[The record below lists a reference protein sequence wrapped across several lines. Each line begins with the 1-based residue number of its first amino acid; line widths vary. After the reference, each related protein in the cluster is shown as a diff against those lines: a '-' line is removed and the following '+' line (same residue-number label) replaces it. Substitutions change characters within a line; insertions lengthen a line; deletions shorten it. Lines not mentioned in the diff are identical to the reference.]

1 MFFVN
6 INYFHQFSGIFCI
19 SLLQTNQ
26 RHQHVTD
33 DLSIF
38 FFFSLQP
45 TLNWLFINCIKLF
58 WIWISASWNIKRRSN
73 RVKSGVFF
81 FWQDSQ
87 PKLPV
92 KIRLLLQFILM
103 TFNEIYEN
111 TLKLHFSIDSNLFTL
126 YVNFNLHNTSGNCFY
141 FSNIYQKII
150 FKEIYTFW
158 IT

>member
-1 MFFVN
+1 
-6 INYFHQFSGIFCI
+6 
-19 SLLQTNQ
+19 
-26 RHQHVTD
+26 
-33 DLSIF
+33 
-38 FFFSLQP
+38 
-45 TLNWLFINCIKLF
+45 
-58 WIWISASWNIKRRSN
+58 
-73 RVKSGVFF
+73 
-81 FWQDSQ
+81 
-87 PKLPV
+87 
-92 KIRLLLQFILM
+92 M

>member
-1 MFFVN
+1 MKMFFVN
-6 INYFHQFSGIFCI
+6 INYFHQFSGIFYI

-33 DLSIF
+33 DLSI

-81 FWQDSQ
+81 FD
-87 PKLPV
+87 K
-92 KIRLLLQFILM
+92 
-103 TFNEIYEN
+103 
-111 TLKLHFSIDSNLFTL
+111 TLNRSYLWKYD
-126 YVNFNLHNTSGNCFY
+126 YYFNLYSWRSTKYMKILWNCISPLTVTYSPFTSTLT
-141 FSNIYQKII
+141 
-150 FKEIYTFW
+150 YTTPLATVS
-158 IT
+158 ISQTYIRK